1 MQRAES
7 YPSATLEVRFSLPH
21 TLYPG
26 MSHTQTHWHQN
37 TRLFPHP
44 INTNIDPG
52 ANTEKIKKSHATYV
66 TSAPSIHRLY
76 PPVSLYC
83 SPLAHLLYI
92 YIITAA
98 RTLKMRTHSKH
109 FSLYYPTQAL
119 THYRHTGKHL
129 HSKRPKPDYIRLNF
143 ITSAEK
149 QTSTI
154 L

>member
-52 ANTEKIKKSHATYV
+52 ANTEKIKITCNLCNVCSLDSPSLPPQH
-66 TSAPSIHRLY
+66 PSIVHL
-76 PPVSLYC
+76 
-83 SPLAHLLYI
+83 SPICYI

-143 ITSAEK
+143 ISSAEK

>member
-21 TLYPG
+21 ILYPG
-26 MSHTQTHWHQN
+26 VSHTQTHWHQN

-52 ANTEKIKKSHATYV
+52 AKTEKKKSHATYV

-76 PPVSLYC
+76 PPNI
-83 SPLAHLLYI
+83 PLLFTSRPFVI

-119 THYRHTGKHL
+119 
-129 HSKRPKPDYIRLNF
+129 
-143 ITSAEK
+143 ITDTQENICTLKDQS
-149 QTSTI
+149 QIIYVLIS
-154 L
+154 